1 MAEHKRHRD
10 VPKERFLES
19 QPQLG
24 TDATLGRLLNQQ
36 ASKGA
41 KAKTSHLAPSSK
53 FTCTRV

>member
-19 QPQLG
+19 QPQPG
-24 TDATLGRLLNQQ
+24 TDSTLGRLLNQQ

-41 KAKTSHLAPSSK
+41 
-53 FTCTRV
+53 

>member
-24 TDATLGRLLNQQ
+24 TDSTLGRLLNQQ

-41 KAKTSHLAPSSK
+41 
-53 FTCTRV
+53 